1 MNFIKYIDLKKS
13 RKKFFSKNKNFIFL
27 LKKRFLWM
35 KKYIKNKKTVIEIG
49 SGNCLIKN
57 ILSRKI
63 LCTDIVTLKNVSQ
76 KIDMNNFKLNT
87 RYKKNVDVFIFN
99 HSLHHSSN
107 PKKLLMQLSKKFL
120 KMNGYILINEPEIS
134 LIFKF
139 FLKICKHER
148 YDLNLQRINN
158 KNFWEENNATGRLLF
173 YKKKTNDNFQNYKI
187 IANIVNEC
195 FIFLNCSGNGVDAPY
210 VRLNN
215 YLLKIIDK
223 IDNILTKYMPNIF
236 AMNRSVVL
244 QKVR

>member
-35 KKYIKNKKTVIEIG
+35 KKYIKNKKNVIEIG
-49 SGNCLIKN
+49 SGNCLAKN
-57 ILSRKI
+57 ILSKKI
-63 LCTDIVTLKNVSQ
+63 LCTDIIPFKNISQ

-87 RYKKNVDVFIFN
+87 KYKKNVDVFIFN
-99 HSLHHSSN
+99 HSLHHSRN
-107 PKKLLMQLSKKFL
+107 PKKLLKQLSKKFL
-120 KMNGYILINEPEIS
+120 KPNGYILINEPEIS

-148 YDLNLQRINN
+148 YDLNLKNINN
-158 KNFWEENNATGRLLF
+158 YNFWKENNATARLLF
-173 YKKKTNDNFQNYKI
+173 YKKKIDDHFQNYKI
-187 IANIVNEC
+187 IVNKVNEC
-195 FIFLNCSGNGVDAPY
+195 FVFLNCSGNGVDSPY
-210 VRLNN
+210 IKLNN

-223 IDNILTKYMPNIF
+223 IDYILVKYMPNIF
-236 AMNRSVVL
+236 AMNRSIVL